1 VKGSERMTIF
11 KVETY
16 VVKPEK
22 QEEYMALVEKWV
34 AYIKNKEKC
43 KELKSWKLFSQTI
56 VGTMGLYM
64 EMGEFESL
72 ADYEKMMNRI
82 IQDKEF
88 LTTFLSFYDCVVPAT
103 DSINIW
109 TFIR

>member
-1 VKGSERMTIF
+1 MTVF

-56 VGTMGLYM
+56 VGTMGLYI

-88 LTTFLSFYDCVVPAT
+88 QTTFLPFYDCLVPAT
-103 DSINIW
+103 DSIDIW
-109 TFIR
+109 NFIR

>member
-1 VKGSERMTIF
+1 MTIF

-34 AYIKNKEKC
+34 RYIKNKEKC

-56 VGTMGLYM
+56 VGTSGLYM

-82 IQDKEF
+82 MQDKELQTIF
-88 LTTFLSFYDCVVPAT
+88 ASFYDCVVPAT
-103 DSINIW
+103 DTISIWNAVH
-109 TFIR
+109 